1 MDTTDQTPAPQPT
14 PQPAASAAPQYP
26 PPYQPGYA
34 PPKKKM
40 STGAKWAI
48 GIAIA
53 VLLLLCGS
61 CALGAALLGGD
72 TSTLA
77 TGDSIAEIHI
87 DGTIQGGGASYSNG
101 SPEYIL
107 SQIEGAVDDDS
118 VKAILLRID
127 SPGGTVAASQE
138 IMLAV
143 RRANEKKPVVT
154 SVGDVCASGA
164 YMVASQSTEIV
175 ALPGSSVGSIGV
187 IMEVANVEEL
197 LNKVGISFTTLHEGE
212 YKDAGSMYRSLTE
225 TETAML
231 NEQLAV
237 VYDEFIADVAKG
249 RKMDEAEVRKLATGW
264 VWLGSE
270 AIDLGLIDSIG
281 NYDDAVK
288 RAGELGG
295 IKGKPNIVTF
305 EYSDPITSFLSSLI
319 GVFSPRDALDTE
331 TLERISLPR

>member
-1 MDTTDQTPAPQPT
+1 M
-14 PQPAASAAPQYP
+14 
-26 PPYQPGYA
+26 
-34 PPKKKM
+34 
-40 STGAKWAI
+40 
-48 GIAIA
+48 
-53 VLLLLCGS
+53 
-61 CALGAALLGGD
+61 
-72 TSTLA
+72 
-77 TGDSIAEIHI
+77 
-87 DGTIQGGGASYSNG
+87 
-101 SPEYIL
+101 
-107 SQIEGAVDDDS
+107 
-118 VKAILLRID
+118 
-127 SPGGTVAASQE
+127 AASQE